1 MYVIASCITGLYFRE
16 LQTSGEEMKKP
27 KVPFGTIYRR
37 GKKGIFYFEN
47 RKMGINPTSL
57 KTSDPDEAMEK
68 VYDRFGYLNY
78 HDELKQH
85 EHILNRYQTSKSKL
99 NRSSSSIKLVDIEG
113 EFIKSLKRSGKKGP

>member
-1 MYVIASCITGLYFRE
+1 MLLHPV
-16 LQTSGEEMKKP
+16 LQVLTLGNFKLRGEEMKKP

-37 GKKGIFYFEN
+37 GKKGTFYFEN
-47 RKMGINPTSL
+47 RKRGINPCSL

-85 EHILNRYQTSKSKL
+85 EHILQRYQTL
-99 NRSSSSIKLVDIEG
+99 C
-113 EFIKSLKRSGKKGP
+113 